1 MKINKTAGSLFVSK
15 DGVNYLIP
23 FILVTSLFFFWG
35 VANNMTD
42 TLLAAFKNILEMTDF
57 QTSFIQMAFYGSYA
71 CFAIPAALLIR
82 KFDFKTGIIL
92 GLVLYIA
99 GTFLFYPASQLGSYG
114 FYLFAIYIMAGGCSI
129 LETTAN
135 PYILSMGRPEN
146 ATRRLNFAQSFN
158 PIGSISGI
166 VLSQVFILSHL
177 SANKNEM
184 TDVQLQTAQ
193 HHELLSV
200 TTTYMFL
207 GVVLLFLL
215 LGIVFYKKMP
225 VTKEKSTLSFGK
237 TVKTLIKRKH
247 YSMGVVAQFFYVGAQ
262 IGVWSYTIRY
272 VMLALGFVDPATDVI
287 LPEKVRAFIQDYP
300 FWSGLWQLD
309 TASTAENVGN
319 TFYLTSLILF
329 TVSRF
334 VFTALMRYMRPGL
347 LLSIAATGA
356 VISAIT
362 AIFAGG
368 MTGVVGLVLISFFM
382 SLMFP
387 TIYGIALEGL
397 SENESKVGGSFLV
410 MAILGGA
417 VLTAGQGL
425 LSTVFED
432 IRVSFWIPVVCFV
445 VVGLYGMMANKDEKK
460 SVYNYTDFLKK

>member
-1 MKINKTAGSLFVSK
+1 MKNNTSSLFVSK

-71 CFAIPAALLIR
+71 CFAIPAAFLIR
-82 KFDFKTGIIL
+82 KFDFKTGIIV
-92 GLVLYIA
+92 GLIFYVI
-99 GTFLFYPASQLGSYG
+99 GTFLFYPASRLGSYN

-158 PIGSISGI
+158 PIGSITGI
-166 VLSQVFILSHL
+166 LLSQIFILSQL
-177 SANKNEM
+177 SANKNDM
-184 TDVQLQTAQ
+184 TDAQLQAAQ
-193 HHELLSV
+193 NNELSAV
-200 TTTYMFL
+200 TLTYMFV

-215 LGIVFYKKMP
+215 LGIIFYKKMP
-225 VTKEKSTLSFGK
+225 ATKEKSTLSFGK

-272 VMLALGFVDPATDVI
+272 VMIALGFVDPANDVI
-287 LPEKVRAFIQDYP
+287 IPENVTAFMKDYP
-300 FWSGLWQLD
+300 FWTNLWQLD
-309 TASTAENVGN
+309 SASTAENIGN
-319 TFYLTSLILF
+319 TFYLFSLILF
-329 TVSRF
+329 MISRF
-334 VFTALMRYMRPGL
+334 IFTALMRYMRPGI
-347 LLSIAATGA
+347 LLSVAATGA
-356 VISAIT
+356 LLAALT
-362 AIFAGG
+362 AIFASG
-368 MTGVVGLVLISFFM
+368 MTGVIGLVLISFFM

-417 VLTAGQGL
+417 LLTAGQGL
-425 LSTVFED
+425 LSTVFGD
-432 IRVSFWIPVVCFV
+432 IRISFWIPVVCFV
-445 VVGLYGMMANKDEKK
+445 VVALYGLMANKDEKIF
-460 SVYNYTDFLKK
+460 TL

>member
-1 MKINKTAGSLFVSK
+1 MKINKTSGSLFISK
-15 DGVNYLIP
+15 DGINYLIP

-82 KFDFKTGIIL
+82 KFDFKTGIIV
-92 GLVLYIA
+92 GLIFYVI

-114 FYLFAIYIMAGGCSI
+114 FYLFAIYVMAGGCSI

-184 TDVQLQTAQ
+184 TDVQLQAAQ
-193 HHELLSV
+193 HSELSAV
-200 TTTYMFL
+200 TVTYMFV
-207 GVVLLFLL
+207 GVVLLALL

-287 LPEKVRAFIQDYP
+287 LPEKVRTFLQNYP

-309 TASTAENVGN
+309 AASTAENIGN

-329 TVSRF
+329 TLSRF

-356 VISAIT
+356 LLAAIT
-362 AIFAGG
+362 TIFAGG
-368 MTGVVGLVLISFFM
+368 MTGVIGLVLISFFM

-425 LSTVFED
+425 LSTVFGD

-445 VVGLYGMMANKDEKK
+445 VVALYGMMANKDEKAFK
-460 SVYNYTDFLKK
+460 L

>member
-1 MKINKTAGSLFVSK
+1 MKNNTGLLFVSK

-23 FILVTSLFFFWG
+23 FVLVTSLFFFWG

-71 CFAIPAALLIR
+71 CFAIPAAFLIR
-82 KFDFKTGIIL
+82 KFDFKTGIIV
-92 GLVLYIA
+92 GLVFYVI
-99 GTFLFYPASQLGSYG
+99 GTFLFYPASRLGSYN

-158 PIGSISGI
+158 PIGSITGI
-166 VLSQVFILSHL
+166 VLSQIFILSHL

-184 TDVQLQTAQ
+184 TDAQLQSAQ
-193 HHELLSV
+193 NSELSAV
-200 TTTYMFL
+200 TLTYMFV

-225 VTKEKSTLSFGK
+225 ATKEKSTLSFGK
-237 TVKTLIKRKH
+237 TVKTLVKQKH

-272 VMLALGFVDPATDVI
+272 VMLALGFVDPVTDSI
-287 LPEKVRAFIQDYP
+287 LPEKVAAFLQNYP
-300 FWSGLWQLD
+300 FWRGLWQLD
-309 TASTAENVGN
+309 GASTAENIGN
-319 TFYLTSLILF
+319 TFYLTSLIIF
-329 TVSRF
+329 MFSRF
-334 VFTALMRYMRPGL
+334 IFTALMRYMRPGI
-347 LLSIAATGA
+347 LLSVAATGA
-356 VISAIT
+356 LLAALT
-362 AIFAGG
+362 AVFANG
-368 MTGVVGLVLISFFM
+368 MTGVIGLVLISFFM

-417 VLTAGQGL
+417 LLTTGQGL
-425 LSTVFED
+425 LSTVSGD

-445 VVGLYGMMANKDEKK
+445 VVALYGLMANKDEKVFK
-460 SVYNYTDFLKK
+460 L